1 MKEMARSTDPVFL
14 SAFEDALR
22 QAGIEPLLFDTHM
35 SIVEGSL
42 GVLPRRIMVA
52 DEDETSALRVLDALR
67 REAGEYKPD
76 GDA

>member
-1 MKEMARSTDPVFL
+1 MKEIARSTDPVFL

-22 QAGIEPLLFDTHM
+22 QAGIEPLLFDTHT

-42 GVLPRRIMVA
+42 SILPRRIMVA
-52 DEDETSALRVLDALR
+52 DEDEAPALRVLDALR
-67 REAGEYKPD
+67 REAGEHEPD